1 MRRESGFVF
10 SVSRTWE
17 IWSMRRP
24 SPAFHERHCTPY
36 TGPSSPSWSAHSF
49 QMRMP
54 CSWSQDTF
62 EEPERNHRSSP
73 TTDLR
78 CTRFVVISGKPLDR
92 S

>member
-17 IWSMRRP
+17 IWSIWRP
-24 SPAFHERHCTPY
+24 SPAFHERHWTPY
-36 TGPSSPSWSAHSF
+36 TGPSSPSSSAHSF
-49 QMRMP
+49 QMRIP
-54 CSWSQDTF
+54 LSWSQDTF
-62 EEPERNHRSSP
+62 DEPERNHRSSP

>member
-10 SVSRTWE
+10 SVSSTWE
-17 IWSMRRP
+17 IWSIWRP
-24 SPAFHERHCTPY
+24 SPAFHERHWTPY
-36 TGPSSPSWSAHSF
+36 TGPSSPFSSAHSF

-54 CSWSQDTF
+54 LSRSQDTF
-62 EEPERNHRSSP
+62 DDPDRNHSSSP